1 MNLHTLPYRR
11 TLTALLLSVLAG
23 AAQAD
28 EAALYAPTAPPG
40 SAFVRAFNADTADI
54 DVTVGSLSLNDIG
67 AHDSSE
73 FRFLPAG
80 SYSASTGTKDLPV
93 KLDSN
98 QYYTLV
104 QMPGG
109 QLQLREEPPFAGKQ
123 KALLRL
129 QNLSDSPLTL
139 KTADGKTDVI
149 TQVAGKASGER
160 EINPL
165 KVRLALFAGDNKVS
179 DLAPLVL
186 ERGELVCL
194 YVTGSGSN
202 LVSTW
207 VKSPQLDN

>member
-1 MNLHTLPYRR
+1 MNLHALSYSLILR
-11 TLTALLLSVLAG
+11 ALLISLLAG
-23 AAQAD
+23 TAQAD
-28 EAALYAPTAPPG
+28 EAALYEPSAPPG
-40 SAFVRAFNADTADI
+40 SAFVRAFNADTINI
-54 DVTVGSLSLNDIG
+54 DVTVGSLNLNDIG
-67 AHDSSE
+67 THGSSE

-80 SYSASTGTKDLPV
+80 SYNASTGTKTLLV
-93 KLDSN
+93 KLDRD

-104 QMPGG
+104 QLPGG

-149 TQVAGKASGER
+149 TQVAVKASGER

-165 KVRLALFAGDNKVS
+165 KVRLALFAGANKVS

-207 VKSPQLDN
+207 VKSPQTAN